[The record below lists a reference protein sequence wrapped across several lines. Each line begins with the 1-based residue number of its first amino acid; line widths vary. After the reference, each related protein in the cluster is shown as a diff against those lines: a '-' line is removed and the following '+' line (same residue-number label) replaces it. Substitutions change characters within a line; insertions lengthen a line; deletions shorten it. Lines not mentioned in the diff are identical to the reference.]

1 MECFGSHRI
10 IFGSS
15 PVAVLNA
22 SPISDCI
29 HPRPTTTNATTPTNA
44 LITPERWYVVAKTVV
59 SELVCGSGDA
69 VEAQREMDDVF
80 FGNASR
86 IWGGA

>member
-15 PVAVLNA
+15 PPHDVSMA
-22 SPISDCI
+22 SSLVP
-29 HPRPTTTNATTPTNA
+29 
-44 LITPERWYVVAKTVV
+44 PERWFSIAKTVV
-59 SELVCGSGDA
+59 SELVCGSGELG
-69 VEAQREMDDVF
+69 EAQKEMDDVF

-86 IWGGA
+86 IWGVEK